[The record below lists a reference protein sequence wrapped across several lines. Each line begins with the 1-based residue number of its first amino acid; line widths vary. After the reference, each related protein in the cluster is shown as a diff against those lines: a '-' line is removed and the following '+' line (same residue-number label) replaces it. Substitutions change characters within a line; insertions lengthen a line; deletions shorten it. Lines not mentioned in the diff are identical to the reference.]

1 MNRNRLLLTLLT
13 LPMLTLGF
21 WLGRMSH
28 SQIEPSAEASAQK
41 RVFEIRT
48 YTTLEGK
55 LDALHAR
62 FRNHTTKLFEKHG
75 MTNIGYW
82 SPQDAPLSQNTLVYI
97 IAHPSREAAQKNW
110 EAFRSDPEWLK
121 ARDASEAN
129 GKIVSKVESVFV
141 NATDYSPLK

>member
-1 MNRNRLLLTLLT
+1 
-13 LPMLTLGF
+13 MLTLGF

-97 IAHPSREAAQKNW
+97 IAHPSREAAQANW
-110 EAFRSDPEWLK
+110 KAFREDPEWVRVK
-121 ARDASEAN
+121 AESETGGALTA
-129 GKIVSKVESVFV
+129 KVESVYL
-141 NATDYSPLK
+141 AGTPYSPLK

>member
-1 MNRNRLLLTLLT
+1 MRNRLLLTLLT
-13 LPMLTLGF
+13 LSVLTFGF
-21 WLGRMSH
+21 WLGRTSN
-28 SQIEPSAEASAQK
+28 SRIEASAQASAQK
-41 RVFEIRT
+41 RIFEIRT

-62 FRNHTTKLFEKHG
+62 FRNHTVRLFAKHG
-75 MTNIGYW
+75 ITSIGYW

-97 IAHPSREAAQKNW
+97 LAHPSREAAQKNW
-110 EAFRSDPEWLK
+110 EAFRNDPEWKK
-121 ARDASEAN
+121 ARDESEAA